1 MRVSRVALR
10 WHAIAG
16 PGSSSAL
23 PTFRAG
29 FQVAAD
35 TLHDRRIGAALD
47 LLEKLPFLEPDV
59 HLKRRRELHKVFGS
73 DYSASGFRREG
84 GDESSDRRVVV
95 ERSPNVR
102 VGRAEEREYEL
113 LLLFKVPRGLAFE
126 ECEERVCLDE
136 CFGRVGARG
145 AAQLAR
151 AGEGV
156 VMVVGQSDECRVALY
171 AAVPRGLAAGT
182 GAPLRMTSARL
193 VARRL
198 SRKRSWA
205 AIKKL
210 WKGQAPVQEQTLSWS
225 TQRSSCST
233 PSMATTTS

>member
-113 LLLFKVPRGLAFE
+113 LLLFE
-126 ECEERVCLDE
+126 Y
-136 CFGRVGARG
+136 FGRVGARG